1 MPRQTFL
8 SKESFVDA
16 TEKQTKAT
24 LLSIPGFVSNIQ
36 LLSENKTIE
45 SLKFSYEQPVKKL
58 QYHIDI
64 TILPLNDQYTRISL
78 HASYANGQ
86 IFHSNSD
93 MAVVLH
99 DFESAIHA
107 ALKGDLSYYKPYAP
121 RPAVSKKFMQL
132 IIAVTSSVGVF
143 FLRKKLS

>member
-16 TEKQTKAT
+16 TEKQTKDT
-24 LLSIPGFVSNIQ
+24 LLSIPDFVANVQ
-36 LLSENKTIE
+36 LVSQNKIID
-45 SLKFSYEQPVKKL
+45 SIKFSYQQPVKKV
-58 QYHIDI
+58 QYHINI
-64 TILPLNDQYTRISL
+64 TVLPLNDQYTRISL

-86 IFHSNSD
+86 TFHSNTD
-93 MAVVLH
+93 MAIVLH

-107 ALKGDLSYYKPYAP
+107 ALKGDLAHYKPFSVK
-121 RPAVSKKFMQL
+121 AVKPKKFMQFIL
-132 IIAVTSSVGVF
+132 AATTSISVF